1 MSVFESLG
9 LRERRDSSRNRVRQC
24 VLGSP
29 YFVEKFDRNPVL
41 LAGHSGCVNSI
52 LFSECGTQIITGSDD
67 LNINFY
73 DLDGEMV
80 NHMPTVHTS
89 NVFYAKDLP
98 SSNCND
104 IVSCAAD
111 GRVILSNV
119 QLVKVTTQLA
129 SFVLISLSC
138 TTLHKHT
145 IPLQI

>member
-1 MSVFESLG
+1 MSVFKSLE
-9 LRERRDSSRNRVRQC
+9 LRETRDSSRNHVRQC

-41 LAGHSGCVNSI
+41 LSGHSGCVNSI

-73 DLDGEMV
+73 DLDGEIV
-80 NHMPTVHTS
+80 NHMPTIHTS

-98 SSNCND
+98 SSSCND

-111 GRVILSNV
+111 GRVVLSNV
-119 QLVKVTTQLA
+119 ELSMVSAAKK
-129 SFVLISLSC
+129 SLIPIF
-138 TTLHKHT
+138 KKN
-145 IPLQI
+145 